1 LFSPLD
7 PEVFLSEDG
16 RVEVVFDLDE
26 LSESKISLVL
36 KAAVAALDAQHWEG
50 PRMLTV
56 MITGDEEIRDLNYI
70 FKDEDEVTDVLSF
83 QEWSG
88 VPGIRTDNE
97 EWPDFPEI
105 GDSDFVNTERLGDIV
120 ISLPQIER
128 QAAGNGKSTER
139 ELAMITIHGVFHL
152 LGYDHAEP
160 EEEKIMFGKTEVV
173 LAGIFG
179 D

>member
-1 LFSPLD
+1 M
-7 PEVFLSEDG
+7 E
-16 RVEVVFDLDE
+16 RC
-26 LSESKISLVL
+26 
-36 KAAVAALDAQHWEG
+36 
-50 PRMLTV
+50 
-56 MITGDEEIRDLNYI
+56 TGY
-70 FKDEDEVTDVLSF
+70 
-83 QEWSG
+83 Q
-88 VPGIRTDNE
+88 
-97 EWPDFPEI
+97 DFPEI
-105 GDSDFVNTERLGDIV
+105 GDSDFVNIERLGDIV

-160 EEEKIMFGKTEVV
+160 EEEKIMFGKTDVV